1 MNQIQVTCDKE
12 CIYCNDGFCECDQHL
27 LDIAEEFLRLKRGE
41 EVEHLKERE
50 SIGAASM
57 EDCSKYEW
65 DFLHESIWIN
75 PWKVLSK
82 EDAAMDVGT
91 LEFESCWYKDKEC
104 IECTVN
110 EEDSFLLMD
119 VDERF
124 MYEKNMYNPDV
135 YSNEEKISI
144 IYNQLLKDYEDD
156 SLEDFEDIQNAIIDA
171 YKVSVGEDISYE
183 IIGAGETDILKH
195 LNFHVK
201 LPECDLLE
209 LYDRILWNTERKRLI
224 TNMTICEDDALL
236 SRYKIFLKTCGI
248 EKSQLKAVTGN
259 EYECDHKKL
268 PNIFDGLFSDF
279 IKQFDYDTNDIHCIC
294 NMGYLD
300 EYSDPKYEDVDV
312 MGELINAF

>member
-1 MNQIQVTCDKE
+1 MKTIGFLLTKE
-12 CIYCNDGFCECDQHL
+12 M
-27 LDIAEEFLRLKRGE
+27 
-41 EVEHLKERE
+41 V
-50 SIGAASM
+50 
-57 EDCSKYEW
+57 
-65 DFLHESIWIN
+65 
-75 PWKVLSK
+75 
-82 EDAAMDVGT
+82 DAAMDVGT
-91 LEFESCWYKDKEC
+91 LEFESCWYKDTEC

-124 MYEKNMYNPDV
+124 MYKENMYNPDV

-144 IYNQLLKDYEDD
+144 IYNQLLKDYKND
-156 SLEDFEDIQNAIIDA
+156 SLENFKDIQNAIIDS
-171 YKVSVGEDISYE
+171 YIVSLAEDISYK
-183 IIGAGETDILKH
+183 IIGTGETDILSH

-201 LPECDLLE
+201 LPECVLLE
-209 LYDRILWNTERKRLI
+209 LYDYILWNTERKRLI

-236 SRYKIFLKTCGI
+236 SRYKTFLKNNGI
-248 EKSQLKAVTGN
+248 ENSKLKAVTGN
-259 EYECDHKKL
+259 EYECDRKKFV
-268 PNIFDGLFSDF
+268 NIFDGLFSDF

>member
-1 MNQIQVTCDKE
+1 ML
-12 CIYCNDGFCECDQHL
+12 F
-27 LDIAEEFLRLKRGE
+27 R
-41 EVEHLKERE
+41 
-50 SIGAASM
+50 S
-57 EDCSKYEW
+57 
-65 DFLHESIWIN
+65 
-75 PWKVLSK
+75 
-82 EDAAMDVGT
+82 
-91 LEFESCWYKDKEC
+91 
-104 IECTVN
+104 
-110 EEDSFLLMD
+110 
-119 VDERF
+119 
-124 MYEKNMYNPDV
+124 
-135 YSNEEKISI
+135 
-144 IYNQLLKDYEDD
+144 NQLLKDYEDD

-236 SRYKIFLKTCGI
+236 SRYKIFLKTCDI

-294 NMGYLD
+294 NMGRLD
-300 EYSDPKYEDVDV
+300 EYSDPKYADVDV

>member
-1 MNQIQVTCDKE
+1 MKKSNFLITKE
-12 CIYCNDGFCECDQHL
+12 MI
-27 LDIAEEFLRLKRGE
+27 
-41 EVEHLKERE
+41 
-50 SIGAASM
+50 
-57 EDCSKYEW
+57 
-65 DFLHESIWIN
+65 
-75 PWKVLSK
+75 
-82 EDAAMDVGT
+82 DAAMSIGT

-124 MYEKNMYNPDV
+124 LYEKNIYNPDV

-144 IYNQLLKDYEDD
+144 IYNQLLKDYEND
-156 SLEDFEDIQNAIIDA
+156 SLEDFKDIQNAIIDA
-171 YKVSVGEDISYE
+171 YIVSLAEDISYE
-183 IIGAGETDILKH
+183 IVGTGETDILDH

-201 LPECDLLE
+201 LPECVLLE

-224 TNMTICEDDALL
+224 TNLAICEDDALL
-236 SRYKIFLKTCGI
+236 SRYKTFLK
-248 EKSQLKAVTGN
+248 KSDVVNSQLKAVTGN
-259 EYECDHKKL
+259 EYEYDRKKFV
-268 PNIFDGLFSDF
+268 NIFDGLFSDF

-300 EYSDPKYEDVDV
+300 EYPDPKYADVDV